1 MAWVALAAV
10 AVSVLSQQKQA
21 RSEQA
26 AANYQAQ
33 QADADAQAAR
43 SAAKVQAQKI
53 RDAGKQ
59 QSSQANASLAASG
72 VETGEGTALRIT
84 SGITGNA
91 EEDAYTTIINGAN
104 AGNRLNAQA
113 QADRISGNNARQ
125 AANVNSGGTVL
136 QGGSSMYNGWKR
148 SNPGTTGSTTGGGS
162 SSNMFS
168 NMGIR

>member
-1 MAWVALAAV
+1 MAWVALAGA
-10 AVSVLSQQKQA
+10 AISLLGQQQQGRA
-21 RSEQA
+21 AQA
-26 AANYQAQ
+26 AANYQAE

-59 QSSQANASLAASG
+59 QAAQANASLAASG

-91 EEDAYTTIINGAN
+91 EEDAYTTILNGVN
-104 AGNRLNAQA
+104 SGNRLNAQA
-113 QADRISGNNARQ
+113 QADRISGNNARR
-125 AANVNSGGTVL
+125 AANIGSVGTVL
-136 QGGSSMYNGWKR
+136 QGGSSFYNGWR
-148 SNPGTTGSTTGGGS
+148 RANPSTSASSAGASSN
-162 SSNMFS
+162 NMFS

>member
-1 MAWVALAAV
+1 MAWVAMAGAAI
-10 AVSVLSQQKQA
+10 SLLGQQQQGRA
-21 RSEQA
+21 AQA
-26 AANYQAQ
+26 AANYQAE

-59 QSSQANASLAASG
+59 QASQANASLAASG

-91 EEDAYTTIINGAN
+91 EEDAYTTILNGVN
-104 AGNRLNAQA
+104 SGNRLNAQA
-113 QADRISGNNARQ
+113 QADRISGNNARR
-125 AANVNSGGTVL
+125 AANIGSAGTVL
-136 QGGSSMYNGWKR
+136 QGGSSFYNGWR
-148 SNPGTTGSTTGGGS
+148 RANPSTPTSSGGAS